1 MMPSRTVRSLL
12 LPSLAALSLSL
23 AACTSTTQ
31 SCDGGICSISLS
43 GDGASVTVG
52 GDGGSTLELVSTDGQ
67 TARFKV
73 EGTEGNLT
81 KGVPVGFGDNATIT
95 LKAIDGD
102 KVEVTVD
109 TTTAPEDAAIGN

>member
-1 MMPSRTVRSLL
+1 MALRIVRPLIL
-12 LPSLAALSLSL
+12 LPLLSAALLL

-31 SCDGGICSISLS
+31 TCKDGICSISLS

-52 GDGGSTLELVSTDGQ
+52 GDGGSTLELVSIDGQ

-73 EGTEGNLT
+73 DATEGDLT